1 MITDLPPLNAVRAFA
16 AAARHE
22 SFSRAADEL
31 HVSHSAVSRHIKL
44 LEEHLGVLLFERR
57 IRQSVLTPA
66 GQAFYEQ
73 VSLGLTQI
81 AQAAASLRQGAALRK
96 VRINVRPSFAV
107 RWLIPRLPQ
116 FMALYPQIQPEVVTS
131 TQPPDPAHETFDLVI
146 RRGRSG
152 WSSALQPQ
160 RLLEDELLV
169 VAAPSLLQETPLS
182 SPKDLPQHTLLI
194 SRTRASDWPKW
205 LEHCQLKPLRHPS
218 ALHFDH
224 LHFVLQ
230 ACVDGLGLALCPASL
245 LAKDLASGRL
255 VCPLPALRQPLP
267 RYYYAL
273 TDNAAPEALVFIEW
287 MQTQIQQDAVDNPA
301 QLPLRTS
308 SH

>member
-22 SFSRAADEL
+22 SFSRAAEEL
-31 HVSHSAVSRHIKL
+31 HVSHSAVSRHVKL

-73 VSLGLTQI
+73 VSLALSQI
-81 AQAAASLRQGAALRK
+81 ANAAVSLRRGAALRK
-96 VRINVRPSFAV
+96 VIINVRPSFAV

-116 FMALYPQIQPEVVTS
+116 FMARYPQIQPEVVTS
-131 TQPPDPAHETFDLVI
+131 TQLPDPARETFDLVI
-146 RRGRSG
+146 RRGHSG
-152 WSSALQPQ
+152 WSRTLQPQ
-160 RLLEDELLV
+160 RLLEDEILL
-169 VAAPSLLQETPLS
+169 VAAPSLLQDTALD
-182 SPKDLPQHTLLI
+182 SPKDLTRHSLLV
-194 SRTRASDWPKW
+194 SRTRASDWQRW
-205 LEHCQLKPLRHPS
+205 LEHCGLKPLRNPPT
-218 ALHFDH
+218 LHFDH
-224 LHFVLQ
+224 MHLVLQ

-255 VCPLPALRQPLP
+255 VCPLPELRQPLP

-273 TDNAAPEALVFIEW
+273 AADAAPEAQGFIQW
-287 MQTQIQQDAVDNPA
+287 MLEQAQQDALEHTTR
-301 QLPLRTS
+301 QPL
-308 SH
+308 